1 MKIYK
6 YTCVGDTNTAVR
18 FAFFKDEFEKEIQE
32 NEDSGFDISEDE
44 IEEIEID
51 IPVEYSKE
59 IAKLI
64 TAINYDFDIG
74 HYTEI
79 KN

>member
-18 FAFFKDEFEKEIQE
+18 FAFVKDEFEEEMQE

-44 IEEIEID
+44 IE
-51 IPVEYSKE
+51 
-59 IAKLI
+59 
-64 TAINYDFDIG
+64 
-74 HYTEI
+74 
-79 KN
+79 